1 MVKTKFKTTSM
12 WNKIVNDKILKQNCL
27 GKNL

>member
-12 WNKIVNDKILKQNCL
+12 WNKIVNDKISKQNCL